1 MSTQHGS
8 ADRPGVVDAPSRG
21 RGLAPRLPLGMAD
34 FGRRGFRVDRPGPR
48 ERLERHARS
57 FLTGY
62 NLAAAHWPHVRA
74 AVDTLPAEERG
85 FAHEGAAMWAGQR
98 DVLTRGR
105 SVAALLAESG
115 ADYPHLIHVGAGW
128 ALAVSRLPLPVRLTD
143 TPLLR
148 WLAYDGAGFAEV
160 FFGGRRA
167 LRRRAE
173 RAGTDPVRLIRLAG
187 SGRALWFMT
196 AGDPD
201 DIREVIAEAPATARA
216 ALWSGVG
223 LAATYAGGVPAAEL
237 DTLREHAGGH
247 LGHLRQGV
255 VFGAT
260 ARVRSG
266 IVPAHSTLAC
276 ERLVGTTPAEASG
289 WAERAAE
296 DLGER
301 TDISAY
307 LDWRDRTRVLST
319 QA

>member
-8 ADRPGVVDAPSRG
+8 PDRPGVVDAPRRG

-34 FGRRGFRVDRPGPR
+34 FTRRGFRVDRPQPR
-48 ERLERHARS
+48 EHLERHAKS

-74 AVDTLPAEERG
+74 AVDTMPAEERG
-85 FAHEGAAMWAGQR
+85 FAHEGTAMYAGQR
-98 DVLTRGR
+98 DVFTRGR

-128 ALAVSRLPLPVRLTD
+128 ALAVSGLPLPVRLTD

-173 RAGTDPVRLIRLAG
+173 RAGADPLRLIRLAG

-201 DIREVIAEAPATARA
+201 DIQQVIAEAPAAARP

-223 LAATYAGGVPAAEL
+223 LASAYAGGVPPAEL
-237 DTLREHAGGH
+237 DTLRAHSGAHVGH
-247 LGHLRQGV
+247 LVQGV

-260 ARVRSG
+260 ARTRSG
-266 IVPAHSTLAC
+266 IVPAHTALAC
-276 ERLVGTTPAEASG
+276 ERIAGTTPDTAAE
-289 WAERAAE
+289 WAARAAA

-301 TDISAY
+301 ADVTAY
-307 LDWRDRTRVLST
+307 LRWREGVRALG
-319 QA
+319 A